1 MARQE
6 INVGIVPGDRRG
18 DKLRIGGIKIN
29 ENFTELYNFL
39 SNIQSSPLIAAKHII
54 TEEESTQLSQV
65 HEIIP
70 APGAG
75 KAIDLVS
82 LVCRIIPGGL
92 PRNNEI
98 DSAYTGVLNVTMDD
112 TNTSQLCGYFP
123 LDFLLASAA
132 IIQHMTPTFGNW
144 IPSNH
149 SVNVVL
155 SNGCPWRGGSSME
168 FYSLYRIIDTTGSNP
183 PGGGGIS
190 TQQIVMSF
198 VNQSEITVQHDLQKY
213 PTVVVVDTTGRELVA
228 EVTHVSTDQ
237 MVIRLNPAAS
247 GKIIYS

>member
-1 MARQE
+1 
-6 INVGIVPGDRRG
+6 
-18 DKLRIGGIKIN
+18 
-29 ENFTELYNFL
+29 
-39 SNIQSSPLIAAKHII
+39 
-54 TEEESTQLSQV
+54 
-65 HEIIP
+65 
-70 APGAG
+70 
-75 KAIDLVS
+75 
-82 LVCRIIPGGL
+82 
-92 PRNNEI
+92 
-98 DSAYTGVLNVTMDD
+98 
-112 TNTSQLCGYFP
+112 
-123 LDFLLASAA
+123 
-132 IIQHMTPTFGNW
+132 
-144 IPSNH
+144 
-149 SVNVVL
+149 
-155 SNGCPWRGGSSME
+155 ME